1 MLKIGD
7 FLNLS
12 SEELREKET
21 GLRKELMQL
30 RFQAKTG
37 KLERQ
42 NSLKE
47 TKRSIA
53 RILTVLSQRRLE
65 DAAGVKTVS
74 AKPAKKEKAAPVK
87 KEKVEAKK
95 TEKKTEAKAKKPAA
109 KSKAKKG

>member
-7 FLNLS
+7 VLNLS
-12 SEELREKET
+12 NEELREKET

-42 NSLKE
+42 NALKE

-65 DAAGVKTVS
+65 DSAAGTKPAAVKKVKT
-74 AKPAKKEKAAPVK
+74 APVK
-87 KEKVEAKK
+87 KEKAEVKK

>member
-7 FLNLS
+7 ILNLS
-12 SEELREKET
+12 DDELREKET

-42 NSLKE
+42 SAMKE

-53 RILTVLSQRRLE
+53 RILTVLNQRKNE
-65 DAAGVKTVS
+65 EGQEIKT
-74 AKPAKKEKAAPVK
+74 AKPAVK
-87 KEKVEAKK
+87 KEKPAAKKAEAKK
-95 TEKKTEAKAKKPAA
+95 TEKKAEAKTKVAA
-109 KSKAKKG
+109 KATKGKKG